1 MLEQSRWGNEAF
13 YTVWRGENPIVS
25 ETIFRLAFFVLL
37 TALLAMRVY
46 FMIKVR
52 RSGGR
57 ITPDEQAVHREGG
70 RGVLIIRVVVFFA
83 LIAFLV
89 MYLAGAA
96 WIEAFS
102 FPLPTWL
109 RWAGFAL
116 GMISV
121 VFWIWVQIHL
131 DTQWSAQL
139 QLKKNHHLVT
149 TGPYAYIRHP
159 LYLGMFG
166 WCISLPLLTANWI
179 FLVICSL
186 TIVALLWRVPKE
198 EQMMIEAFGD
208 EYRAYMHHT
217 GRFVPKF

>member
-1 MLEQSRWGNEAF
+1 M
-13 YTVWRGENPIVS
+13 TS
-25 ETIFRLAFFVLL
+25 ETIYRLAFLVLL
-37 TALLAMRVY
+37 LALLAMRVF
-46 FMIKVR
+46 FMIRVR

-57 ITPDEQAVHREGG
+57 IMPDEQAVQREGG
-70 RGVLIIRVVVFFA
+70 RGVLIVRVVMFFA
-83 LIAFLV
+83 LIAFLAE
-89 MYLAGAA
+89 YLIGAH

-102 FPLPTWL
+102 FPLPDWL

-121 VFWIWVQIHL
+121 DFWTWTQVHL

-139 QLKKNHHLVT
+139 QLKENHHLVT

-166 WCISLPLLTANWI
+166 WCFSLPLLTGNWI
-179 FLVICSL
+179 FLVICTL
-186 TIVALLWRVPKE
+186 TIAALLWRVPKE

-208 EYRAYMHHT
+208 EYTAYMQHT